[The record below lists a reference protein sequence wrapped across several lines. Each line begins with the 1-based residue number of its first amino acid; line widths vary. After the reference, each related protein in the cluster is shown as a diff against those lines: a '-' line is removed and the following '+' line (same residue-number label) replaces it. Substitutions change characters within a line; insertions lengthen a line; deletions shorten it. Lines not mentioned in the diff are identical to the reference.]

1 MLTGAIAALP
11 ILATALRAATIVNID
26 ATLYGYA
33 FPTDPAPVPGQVISP
48 FSDAPGGALNQLM
61 LPAGSYKVTNASG
74 LPGANPDFTAWRY
87 NSGPS
92 WVWGMVIADDATDK
106 VVAYTDAGG
115 VQSTQ
120 AAIAAE
126 PSVQDVSDGFILGAT
141 TTLDFMIRD
150 YGLGD
155 NGGGVAL
162 DIHALS
168 LGDVNF
174 DGVVNGLDIA
184 DVASHWLSTGAQ
196 VAGDANDDGVVNG
209 LDIALIASH
218 WVQTGAGAGATA
230 PEPSAI
236 VLALFGGITLL
247 AYRRRR

>member
-1 MLTGAIAALP
+1 MRTTKQTITLTAMLVGLPIMGGAIH
-11 ILATALRAATIVNID
+11 AATIVNID
-26 ATLYGYA
+26 ATLYGFA
-33 FPTDPAPVPGQVISP
+33 APTDPAPVPGQVISP
-48 FSDAPGGALNQLM
+48 ISNAPGGALNQLT

-74 LPGANPDFTAWRY
+74 LPGANPNFTAWRY
-87 NSGPS
+87 NSAPN
-92 WVWGMVIADDATDK
+92 WVWSMVIADNATDK

-150 YGLGD
+150 YDLPD
-155 NGGGVAL
+155 NAGGVAL
-162 DIHALS
+162 DIHALP

-184 DVASHWLSTGAQ
+184 DVASHWLSTGARKR
-196 VAGDANDDGVVNG
+196 AMPMTM
-209 LDIALIASH
+209 ALS
-218 WVQTGAGAGATA
+218 TA
-230 PEPSAI
+230 
-236 VLALFGGITLL
+236 
-247 AYRRRR
+247 